1 MNHVA
6 LRETGESLPVGK
18 IVGVGRNY
26 AAHVAEMNA
35 PRTGKPLLFLKP
47 STALVPEG
55 GEVPLPAGA
64 GAVHHEVELVV
75 VIGEAGKA
83 IPVERALG
91 HVLGYAVGL
100 DMTLRDLQSEAKSR
114 GEPWCVAKGFDG
126 SAPVSSVVLRDAV
139 GDGSA
144 LEISLDVNGE
154 RRQQG
159 NTSQMLYGVA
169 ELVAF
174 ASRWFTLEPGD
185 LLFTGTPSGVG
196 PVEPGDRLEA
206 RIEKIG
212 TLTVTARAQ
221 AAPAGAEPEQR

>member
-1 MNHVA
+1 MSHVV
-6 LRETGESLPVGK
+6 LRESGERVPVGK

-47 STALVPEG
+47 STALVPDG
-55 GEVPLPAGA
+55 GEVLLPHGA

-75 VIGEAGKA
+75 VIGKRGKA
-83 IPVERALG
+83 IPVDAALD

-126 SAPVSSVVLRDAV
+126 SAPVSPVVTRDAV
-139 GDGSA
+139 GDGSG
-144 LEISLDVNGE
+144 LEIELDLNGE
-154 RRQQG
+154 RRQEG
-159 NTSQMLYGVA
+159 NTSRMLYGVA
-169 ELVAF
+169 ELIAF

-185 LLFTGTPSGVG
+185 LVFTGTPAGVG

-206 RIEKIG
+206 RIQKVG
-212 TLTVTARAQ
+212 TLTVTARAEP
-221 AAPAGAEPEQR
+221 APADAEGARR